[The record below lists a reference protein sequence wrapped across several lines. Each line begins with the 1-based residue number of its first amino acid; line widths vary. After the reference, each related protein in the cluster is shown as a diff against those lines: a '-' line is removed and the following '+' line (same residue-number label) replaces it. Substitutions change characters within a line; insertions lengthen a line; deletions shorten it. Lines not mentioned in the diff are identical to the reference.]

1 MSACIKEGGV
11 AVKFLSNIRISHIIA
26 GILIIAAIIAGILI
40 YNEPEHDK
48 LPYNQFLQA
57 VERGAVDKIYLS
69 NSDRIKA
76 EYKDGKTFITDN
88 PRTENFKEF
97 LLTQGIE
104 VVEVKGKDSGRAG
117 VQRNNYP

>member
-57 VERGAVDKIYLS
+57 VERGAVDKDLS
-69 NSDRIKA
+69 EQFRQD
-76 EYKDGKTFITDN
+76 
-88 PRTENFKEF
+88 
-97 LLTQGIE
+97 
-104 VVEVKGKDSGRAG
+104 
-117 VQRNNYP
+117 